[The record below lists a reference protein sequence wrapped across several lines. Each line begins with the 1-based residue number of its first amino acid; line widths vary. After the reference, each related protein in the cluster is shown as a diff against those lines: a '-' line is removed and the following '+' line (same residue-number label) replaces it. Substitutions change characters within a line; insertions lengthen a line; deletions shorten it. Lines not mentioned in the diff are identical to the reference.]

1 MGQCT
6 LKMAETNAATFKCEP
21 CGYETNRSSNLQTH
35 VESTRH
41 KLKVTNSPRHLCLD
55 CQYTTNNSSHMK
67 RHRKTH
73 MEVEAAPTVSTDAL
87 ENRVLI
93 MERLIASMVTRI
105 DNLEN
110 AMP

>member
-1 MGQCT
+1 
-6 LKMAETNAATFKCEP
+6 
-21 CGYETNRSSNLQTH
+21 
-35 VESTRH
+35 
-41 KLKVTNSPRHLCLD
+41 
-55 CQYTTNNSSHMK
+55 MK

-110 AMP
+110 AMPWTLTKGRPEGRSPEI